1 LSHIALSQATWRP
14 QVALWAF
21 KQMPCRYDCLFFVV
35 NLQGLSVLPYR
46 QSVGVV
52 CYSTHELL
60 LLYAL
65 GTPGHGD
72 GCRIAISHVFTE
84 CDSCVHQLSQCDAT
98 HALFP
103 IGMRG
108 YAPSDCHAR
117 LQSMIKHTEYIIFAG
132 PAQVLL
138 ENSSFTSNT
147 AQGDFGAVF
156 MRGISEQSPL
166 RMSMQATG
174 SIFVNNSA
182 GLVAALYAS
191 ASNVTLVWIVK

>member
-1 LSHIALSQATWRP
+1 
-14 QVALWAF
+14 
-21 KQMPCRYDCLFFVV
+21 MPCRYDCLFFVV